1 MSGWDFLAGFANTLG
16 GTLQKRQEDEQ
27 AEKLRKMQE
36 DAAMKRDMFL
46 AEYRAKV
53 DAEKQ
58 AAEREATKNDVTAQF
73 TDPETGSV
81 YGRTKGGG
89 KITLHETSPEYRQS
103 LRDKS
108 ASEIDYKRA
117 QRESAEARAER
128 SRRPSTPRPRAAAK
142 PPKPEKIQL
151 ADLEL
156 ENRGG
161 NIKVRPADAI
171 GPAAPASPF
180 GDRPAL
186 DSMPAPMGEGPAPI
200 FVDPSKGAR
209 QPIGNE
215 SRSPT
220 QPNAP
225 SVEEIIANANKAVAA
240 GADPAKVEARMAQLM
255 QQYGYTQ

>member
-16 GTLQKRQEDEQ
+16 GTLQQRQQNEQ

-53 DAEKQ
+53 DAENR

-89 KITLHETSPEYRQS
+89 IVPLHETSEEYRQS
-103 LRDKS
+103 LRDKT
-108 ASEIDYKRA
+108 ASDIEYKKA

-128 SRRPSTPRPRAAAK
+128 ARRPSTPRPRAAPK
-142 PPKPEKIQL
+142 PPKPEKVQL
-151 ADLEL
+151 ADLAL
-156 ENRGG
+156 ENNAGK
-161 NIKVRPADAI
+161 IKVRPADAI

-180 GDRPAL
+180 GDRPEL
-186 DSMPAPMGEGPAPI
+186 EMMPNPMGTEPAPI
-200 FVDPSKGAR
+200 FVDPSKGTR

-225 SVEEIIANANKAVAA
+225 SVEEIIASANKAVAA

-255 QQYGYTQ
+255 KQFGYVQ